1 VAPSLDFLAPLQALS
16 QRFLL
21 RLGLSVEQG
30 ELFRLARAVAERA
43 LTGHVGV
50 ETTPFTLEGEEV
62 ECVVVEIVILRLVSA
77 QFHCTAVLAERK
89 KEKKK
94 GRKKGRR
101 KDQIVHNLL
110 MRSET
115 PMTRNKKSSPA
126 LDSNG

>member
-1 VAPSLDFLAPLQALS
+1 MQALS

-21 RLGLSVEQG
+21 RLGLSVERG

-62 ECVVVEIVILRLVSA
+62 ECVVVEIVILRFMSA

-89 KEKKK
+89 KR
-94 GRKKGRR
+94 RKKGRR
-101 KDQIVHNLL
+101 KDQIVHHLL

-115 PMTRNKKSSPA
+115 PMMRNKKSSPA
-126 LDSNG
+126 LDSDG